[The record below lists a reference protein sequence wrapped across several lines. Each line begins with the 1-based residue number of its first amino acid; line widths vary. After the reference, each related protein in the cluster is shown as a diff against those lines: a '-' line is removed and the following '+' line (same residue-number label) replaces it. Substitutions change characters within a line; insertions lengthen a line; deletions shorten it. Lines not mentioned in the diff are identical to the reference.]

1 MISILSES
9 HGIESETIKLI
20 ALHHHFGPPEF
31 PSLEIKMKTIL
42 RTNAMPISTA
52 FGDSRS
58 ASSEEQTPWSAPN
71 YSFNGWSDHHAS
83 FSNNNID
90 YWEKEDKRQF
100 DELTDKIDFKF

>member
-71 YSFNGWSDHHAS
+71 YSFNGWSESERHVGYRSVSWSHNIHY
-83 FSNNNID
+83 FSTV
-90 YWEKEDKRQF
+90 YL
-100 DELTDKIDFKF
+100 DENGDIE